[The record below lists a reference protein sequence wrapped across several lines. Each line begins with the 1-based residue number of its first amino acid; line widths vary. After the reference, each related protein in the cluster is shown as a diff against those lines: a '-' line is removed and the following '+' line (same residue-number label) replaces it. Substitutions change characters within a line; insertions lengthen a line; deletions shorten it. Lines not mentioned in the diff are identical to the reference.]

1 MLPSGKPKTTREPT
15 TAVWNGNGGTEVERM
30 RRARS
35 HGGNGLRVSLAR
47 GSTQNKR
54 DTLRPLR
61 THWSVCVA
69 PLGCALFAL
78 AFGSAGVALTPRAR
92 ADTSNRDEDIFGVH
106 VRMHRSGL
114 LTTTCAYL
122 CREITWNRSSDRGFP
137 PRTRI

>member
-1 MLPSGKPKTTREPT
+1 
-15 TAVWNGNGGTEVERM
+15 M
-30 RRARS
+30 RRTRS

-78 AFGSAGVALTPRAR
+78 SFRSAGVALAPR

-122 CREITWNRSSDRGFP
+122 CGEINMESIDRGFP
-137 PRTRI
+137 PRKRI